1 MAATSSGV
9 LIPALHMTTISGQF
23 LPFPPRPISAPQTLF
38 RHGTLPID
46 EWCNRWCAAGAPH
59 HMAAAQGRWT
69 EQLLDLAQM
78 LGIEAVV
85 V

>member
-1 MAATSSGV
+1 
-9 LIPALHMTTISGQF
+9 MTTISGQF